1 MAAESNLSAV
11 LYAKDDLRLEHR
23 DIKLP
28 GENEVQIAMCSVG
41 ICGSDVKYWTH
52 GKCGRFVLEEPMVMG
67 HESSGTVVAVGA
79 GVTHLAKGDRV
90 AIEPGVP
97 CRTCRVCKEGRY
109 NLCADMEFCAT
120 PPVHGS
126 LCKLYNHAAD
136 FCYKLPDHVS
146 FEEGAMLEPL
156 SVAVYTCQRGE
167 VKVGSKVLIFGAG
180 PIGLLCLLVAKTRGA
195 SSVAITDIDD
205 YRLAVAKEYG
215 ADHVI
220 KVSTNDSQALAQTI
234 AAEMRGQPD
243 VSLECS
249 GVDSS
254 FVTAIHATRSGGVV
268 VLVGRGSLNVDV
280 PIVNAA
286 VREVDI
292 RGVFRY
298 CNNYPQALAMVASGQ
313 VDAKRL
319 ITHNFSLEES
329 LKAFQTANSRESR
342 AIKVMINCST

>member
-298 CNNYPQALAMVASGQ
+298 CNKWVNVLCALMSAFVPIS
-313 VDAKRL
+313 R
-319 ITHNFSLEES
+319 ILEHVKS
-329 LKAFQTANSRESR
+329 SR
-342 AIKVMINCST
+342 

>member
-1 MAAESNLSAV
+1 M
-11 LYAKDDLRLEHR
+11 R
-23 DIKLP
+23 
-28 GENEVQIAMCSVG
+28 SVG

-52 GKCGRFVLEEPMVMG
+52 GKCGRFVLDEPMVMG
-67 HESSGTVVAVGA
+67 HESSGTVVAVGR

-97 CRTCRVCKEGRY
+97 CRTCRICKEGRY
-109 NLCADMEFCAT
+109 NLCADMKFCAT

-126 LCKLYNHAAD
+126 LCRLYNHAAD
-136 FCYKLPDHVS
+136 FCYKLPAHVS

-167 VKVGSKVLIFGAG
+167 VRVGSKVLIFGAG

-220 KVSTNDSQALAQTI
+220 KVATNDSQALARTI
-234 AAEMRGQPD
+234 ADEMGGQPD

-254 FVTAIHATRSGGVV
+254 FVTAIYATRSGGVV
-268 VLVGRGSLNVDV
+268 VLVGRGSLDVDV

-313 VDAKRL
+313 VDTKRL
-319 ITHNFSLEES
+319 ITHNFTLEDSLQ
-329 LKAFQTANSRESR
+329 AFHTANSRQSR
-342 AIKVMINCST
+342 AIKVMINCS